1 MHFQILFH
9 NLVVCL
15 TSDESMY
22 VCKKPTKKKMSR
34 KTSPFE
40 KLTDNVIAKIFSY
53 LTTDELCAAC
63 PGVCRRWYSITWGTR
78 SLWTQIEFGD
88 AAVDVD
94 KGLRSV
100 FKLLSRDLCGK
111 SPSVRDIYS
120 TGSAY
125 LNYSSLKRASD
136 GETSVMVEI
145 PVEEIVVYS
154 PKNNSTISD
163 RGLLLISRKCTSL
176 KSICLISCP
185 NVTDIGLSDLVMACQ
200 KLSRISCPGCS
211 EIALNISRKHHR
223 RTLQYLDVSGCQ
235 RVNDYSIKT
244 FLKTNGSDLQV
255 LFARKCPLITD
266 EGVQSLVKFSPQL
279 RDVSLNECI
288 RITDTSCRELS
299 KLSSSLRYLSL
310 SKCRQVSDEGLKY
323 LLSFKPRLR
332 YMNVRG
338 CPLVSDDGESP
349 FSLCCCCCCL
359 LFVQR
364 IKSSPAS
371 QILAFSKES
380 SC

>member
-1 MHFQILFH
+1 M
-9 NLVVCL
+9 
-15 TSDESMY
+15 S
-22 VCKKPTKKKMSR
+22 KKPTKKKMSR

-40 KLTDNVIAKIFSY
+40 KLTDDAIAKVFSY

-63 PGVCRRWYSITWGTR
+63 PAVCRRWYSITWGTR

-100 FKLLSRDLCGK
+100 FKLLSRDFCGK
-111 SPSVRDIYS
+111 SSSIRDS
-120 TGSAY
+120 CGTSHY

-136 GETSVMVEI
+136 GETSTSVEI
-145 PVEEIVVYS
+145 PVEEIIVYS
-154 PKNNSTISD
+154 PKNNSTVSD

-176 KSICLISCP
+176 KSICLASCP

-200 KLSRISCPGCS
+200 TLSRISCPGCT

-223 RTLQYLDVSGCQ
+223 RTLQYLDVSDCP
-235 RVNDYSIKT
+235 RINDYSIKT
-244 FLKTNGSDLQV
+244 FLRAYGSDLQV
-255 LFARKCPLITD
+255 FFARKCPLITD

-279 RDVSLNECI
+279 RDVSFSECI
-288 RITDTSCRELS
+288 RVTDASCRELS
-299 KLSSSLRYLSL
+299 KLSSSLRYVSL

-332 YMNVRG
+332 YLNIRG
-338 CPLVSDDGESP
+338 CPLVSDDGES
-349 FSLCCCCCCL
+349 FQCL
-359 LFVQR
+359 FAERVPCPG
-364 IKSSPAS
+364 K
-371 QILAFSKES
+371 
-380 SC
+380 